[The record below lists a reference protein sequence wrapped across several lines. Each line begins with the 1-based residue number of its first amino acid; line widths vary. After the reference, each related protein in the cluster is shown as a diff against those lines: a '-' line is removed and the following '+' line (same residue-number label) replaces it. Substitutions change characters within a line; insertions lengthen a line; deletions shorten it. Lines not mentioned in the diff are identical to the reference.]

1 MNVFEKQKLAQQ
13 NQIFD
18 YYPPKKKY
26 IGAVS
31 IPHSGEV
38 IPEEFKEYLID
49 DIKALCQDVDTAV
62 HKLIDIE
69 QLNDVGIAVIKA
81 NIHRVCVD
89 LNRPKETAAL
99 NWQKNSHGIEIV
111 KKELDEKT
119 RAFLTQKY
127 YAPYYEMLKALI
139 NELQRAHKRPSFID
153 LHSMPSSPTEYPLKI
168 NPNQEMDRP
177 DFCVSDI
184 EGKSCEKE
192 FINFV
197 CEKLSAHYS
206 KVYQNNPY
214 FGGHVTRHVDAT
226 FPDTNNI
233 QIEIKRGI
241 YLDEPKRTVDE
252 SLVNKLRP
260 ALTTSLIETFQRFA

>member
-111 KKELDEKT
+111 KIRQAFTILRKTPLVKFKSSSTEQSILDLDQGRT
-119 RAFLTQKY
+119 LNFTC
-127 YAPYYEMLKALI
+127 
-139 NELQRAHKRPSFID
+139 
-153 LHSMPSSPTEYPLKI
+153 SM
-168 NPNQEMDRP
+168 
-177 DFCVSDI
+177 
-184 EGKSCEKE
+184 
-192 FINFV
+192 
-197 CEKLSAHYS
+197 
-206 KVYQNNPY
+206 
-214 FGGHVTRHVDAT
+214 
-226 FPDTNNI
+226 
-233 QIEIKRGI
+233 
-241 YLDEPKRTVDE
+241 
-252 SLVNKLRP
+252 
-260 ALTTSLIETFQRFA
+260 